1 MKAVFRYPGAK
12 WSISWWIIQH
22 FPEGYEKLCYLEPF
36 AGSAAVFFNKN
47 PSRVETINDL
57 DSNIVNLFRVLRE
70 RPEEL
75 KRAIELTP
83 YSREEYEQAVESFD
97 HPDPLEKARRYFVRC
112 MQGVGA
118 KSNARG
124 TWRIEPRAYPGGAAK
139 KWCDGAD
146 LLMEAAK
153 RLRGGAETLVQ
164 IEHTDAIDLIERF
177 NSRDVLMYLDPPYL
191 RSTRRSGALYT
202 HEMTEEGQHQLVQT
216 INRSKAKI
224 IISGYDNDLYN
235 ETLGGWHK
243 DSITVMTTSTAAATE
258 TIWMNYTPPFEQYS
272 IFGAAE
278 PTEEE
283 T

>member
-1 MKAVFRYPGAK
+1 MRAVFRYPGAK
-12 WSISWWIIQH
+12 WSIAEWIIQH
-22 FPEGYEKLCYLEPF
+22 FPDGYEKLCYLEPF

-57 DSNIVNLFRVLRE
+57 DSNIVNLFRVLRD

-75 KRAIELTP
+75 RRAIELTP

-124 TWRIEPRAYPGGAAK
+124 TWRVEPRAYPGGAAK

-164 IEHTDAIDLIERF
+164 IEHADAIELIDRF
-177 NSRDVLMYLDPPYL
+177 NSPDVFMYLDPPYL

-202 HEMTEEGQHQLVQT
+202 HEMTEADQRRLLEAIT
-216 INRSKAKI
+216 RSKAYI
-224 IISGYDNDLYN
+224 MLSGYDSSLYN
-235 ETLGGWHK
+235 EALAGWHK
-243 DSITVMTTSTAAATE
+243 DSIMVTTTSTAAAME
-258 TIWMNYTPPFEQYS
+258 VIWMNYAPPFEQYS
-272 IFGAAE
+272 IFE
-278 PTEEE
+278 TTEEE

>member
-1 MKAVFRYPGAK
+1 MRAVFRYPGAK
-12 WSISWWIIQH
+12 WSIAEWIIQH
-22 FPEGYEKLCYLEPF
+22 FPDGYEKLCYLEPF

-57 DSNIVNLFRVLRE
+57 DSNIVNLFRVLRD

-75 KRAIELTP
+75 RRAIELTP

-124 TWRIEPRAYPGGAAK
+124 TWRVEPRAYPGGAAK

-164 IEHTDAIDLIERF
+164 IEHTDAIELIGRF
-177 NSRDVLMYLDPPYL
+177 NSPDVFMYLDPPYL

-202 HEMTEEGQHQLVQT
+202 HEMTEADQRRLLEAIT
-216 INRSKAKI
+216 RSKAYI
-224 IISGYDNDLYN
+224 MLSGYDSSLYN
-235 ETLGGWHK
+235 EALAGWHK
-243 DSITVMTTSTAAATE
+243 DSIMVTTTSTAAAME
-258 TIWMNYTPPFEQYS
+258 VIWMNYAPPFKQYS
-272 IFGAAE
+272 IFE
-278 PTEEE
+278 TTEEE

>member
-1 MKAVFRYPGAK
+1 MRAVFRYPGAK
-12 WSISWWIIQH
+12 WSIAEWIIQH
-22 FPEGYEKLCYLEPF
+22 FPDGYEKLCYLEPF

-57 DSNIVNLFRVLRE
+57 DSNIVNLFRVLRD

-75 KRAIELTP
+75 RRAIELTP

-124 TWRIEPRAYPGGAAK
+124 TWRVEPRAYPGGAAK

-164 IEHTDAIDLIERF
+164 IEHTDAIELIGRF
-177 NSRDVLMYLDPPYL
+177 NSPDVFMYLDPPYL
-191 RSTRRSGALYT
+191 RSTRRSGALYS
-202 HEMTEEGQHQLVQT
+202 HEMTEADQRRLLEAIT
-216 INRSKAKI
+216 RSKAYI
-224 IISGYDNDLYN
+224 MLSGYDSSLYN
-235 ETLGGWHK
+235 EALAGWHK
-243 DSITVMTTSTAAATE
+243 DSIMVTTTSTAAAME
-258 TIWMNYTPPFEQYS
+258 VIWMNYAPPFEQYS
-272 IFGAAE
+272 IFE
-278 PTEEE
+278 TTEEE

>member
-1 MKAVFRYPGAK
+1 MMAVFRYPGAK
-12 WSISWWIIQH
+12 WSIAEWIIQH
-22 FPEGYEKLCYLEPF
+22 FPNGYEKLCYLEPF

-47 PSRVETINDL
+47 PSRVEAINDL
-57 DSNIVNLFRVLRE
+57 DSNIVNLFRVLRD

-75 KRAIELTP
+75 RRAIELTP

-112 MQGVGA
+112 MQGVGT
-118 KSNARG
+118 KLNARG

-153 RLRGGAETLVQ
+153 RLRGGTETLVQ
-164 IEHTDAIDLIERF
+164 IEHTDAIELIERF
-177 NSRDVLMYLDPPYL
+177 NSPDVLMYLDPPYL

-202 HEMTEEGQHQLVQT
+202 HEMTEADQCRLLEAIT
-216 INRSKAKI
+216 RSKAYI
-224 IISGYDNDLYN
+224 MLSGYDSSLYN
-235 ETLGGWHK
+235 EALAGWHK
-243 DSITVMTTSTAAATE
+243 DSIMVTTTSTAAAME
-258 TIWMNYTPPFEQYS
+258 VIWMNYAPPFEQYS
-272 IFGAAE
+272 IFE
-278 PTEEE
+278 TTEEE

>member
-1 MKAVFRYPGAK
+1 MRAVFRYPGAK
-12 WSISWWIIQH
+12 WSIAEWIIQH
-22 FPEGYEKLCYLEPF
+22 FPQGYEKLCYLEPF

-57 DSNIVNLFRVLRE
+57 DSNIVNFFRILRE
-70 RPEEL
+70 RPEDLRRE
-75 KRAIELTP
+75 IELTP
-83 YSREEYEQAVESFD
+83 YSREEYELAVESFE

-124 TWRIEPRAYPGGAAK
+124 SWRVEPRAYPGGAAK

-153 RLRGGAETLVQ
+153 RLRGGADTLVQ
-164 IEHTDAIDLIERF
+164 IEHTDALELIGRF
-177 NSRDVLMYLDPPYL
+177 NSREVLMYLDPPYL

-202 HEMTEEGQHQLVQT
+202 HEMKEDDQRKLLDAIT
-216 INRSKAKI
+216 RSKAYI
-224 IISGYDNDLYN
+224 VLSGYDSDLYN
-235 ETLGGWHK
+235 EALHGWKK
-243 DSITVMTTSTAAATE
+243 DSIMVTTTSTALAE
-258 TIWMNYTPPFEQYS
+258 EMIWMNYDPPLEQLS
-272 IFGAAE
+272 IFEADGF
-278 PTEEE
+278 TEEE

>member
-1 MKAVFRYPGAK
+1 MNAVFRYPGAK
-12 WSISWWIIQH
+12 WSIADWIIAH
-22 FPEGYEKLCYLEPF
+22 FPSEYEKLCYLEPF
-36 AGSAAVFFNKN
+36 AGSAAVFFNKK

-57 DSNIVNLFRVLRE
+57 DSNIVNLFRVLRD

-75 KRAIELTP
+75 RRAIELTP

-124 TWRIEPRAYPGGAAK
+124 TWRVEPRAYPGGAAK

-153 RLRGGAETLVQ
+153 RLRGGADCLVQ
-164 IEHTDAIDLIERF
+164 TEHTDAIELIARF
-177 NSRDVLMYLDPPYL
+177 NSSDVLMYLDPPYL

-202 HEMTEEGQHQLVQT
+202 HEMTEKDQRRLMDAISG
-216 INRSKAKI
+216 SKAYI
-224 IISGYDNDLYN
+224 ILSGYDNDLYN
-235 ETLGGWHK
+235 EALRGWHK
-243 DSITVMTTSTAAATE
+243 DSIMVTTTSTAAAIE
-258 TIWMNYTPPFEQYS
+258 TIWMNYEPPAQQYS
-272 IFGAAE
+272 MFDN
-278 PTEEE
+278 
-283 T
+283 

>member
-1 MKAVFRYPGAK
+1 MRAVFRYPGAK
-12 WSISWWIIQH
+12 WSIAEWIIQH
-22 FPEGYEKLCYLEPF
+22 FPDGYEKLCYLEPF

-57 DSNIVNLFRVLRE
+57 DSNIVNLFRVLRD

-75 KRAIELTP
+75 RRAIELTP

-124 TWRIEPRAYPGGAAK
+124 TWRVEPRAYPGGAAK

-164 IEHTDAIDLIERF
+164 IEHTDAIELIGRF
-177 NSRDVLMYLDPPYL
+177 NSPDVFMYLDPPYL

-202 HEMTEEGQHQLVQT
+202 HEMTEADQRRLLEAIT
-216 INRSKAKI
+216 RSKAYI
-224 IISGYDNDLYN
+224 MLSGYDSSLYN
-235 ETLGGWHK
+235 EALAGWHK
-243 DSITVMTTSTAAATE
+243 DSIMATTTSTAAAME
-258 TIWMNYTPPFEQYS
+258 VIWMNYEPPFEQYS
-272 IFGAAE
+272 IFE
-278 PTEEE
+278 TTEEE

>member
-1 MKAVFRYPGAK
+1 MA
-12 WSISWWIIQH
+12 
-22 FPEGYEKLCYLEPF
+22 YLEPF
-36 AGSAAVFFNKN
+36 VGSGAVFFNKH
-47 PSRVETINDL
+47 PGTVETINDL

-75 KRAIELTP
+75 KRAIELSP

-124 TWRIEPRAYPGGAAK
+124 SWRIEPRAYPGGAAK
-139 KWCDGAD
+139 KWCNGDD

-191 RSTRRSGALYT
+191 RSTRRSGALYV
-202 HEMTEEGQHQLVQT
+202 HEMTEEGQHQLLQT

-224 IISGYDNDLYN
+224 VISGYESELYN
-235 ETLGGWHK
+235 SALAGWNK
-243 DSITVMTTSTAAATE
+243 DFTRSQTTSGEMAQE
-258 TIWMNYTPPFEQYS
+258 TIWMNYAPPMKQLSMF
-272 IFGAAE
+272 
-278 PTEEE
+278 
-283 T
+283 

>member
-12 WSISWWIIQH
+12 WSIAEWIIQH
-22 FPEGYEKLCYLEPF
+22 FPNGYEKLCYLEPF

-57 DSNIVNLFRVLRE
+57 DSNIVNLFRILRD

-75 KRAIELTP
+75 RRAIELTP
-83 YSREEYEQAVESFD
+83 YSREEYELAIESFD

-124 TWRIEPRAYPGGAAK
+124 TWRVEPRPYPGGAAK

-164 IEHTDAIDLIERF
+164 IEHTDAIKLIERF
-177 NSRDVLMYLDPPYL
+177 NSPDVLMYLDPPYL
-191 RSTRRSGALYT
+191 RSTRRSGALYV
-202 HEMTEEGQHQLVQT
+202 HEMTEKDQSQLMDA
-216 INRSKAKI
+216 ISGSKAYI
-224 IISGYDNDLYN
+224 ILSGYDNDLYN
-235 ETLGGWHK
+235 EALRGWHK
-243 DSITVMTTSTAAATE
+243 DSIVVTTTSTATATE
-258 TIWMNYTPPFEQYS
+258 MIWMNYAPPLEQIKINFYQ
-272 IFGAAE
+272 
-278 PTEEE
+278 
-283 T
+283 

>member
-1 MKAVFRYPGAK
+1 MRAVFRYPGAK
-12 WSISWWIIQH
+12 WSIAEWIIQH
-22 FPEGYEKLCYLEPF
+22 FPDGYEKLCYLEPF

-57 DSNIVNLFRVLRE
+57 DSNIVNLFRVLRD

-75 KRAIELTP
+75 RRAIELTP

-124 TWRIEPRAYPGGAAK
+124 TWRVEPRAYPGGAAK

-164 IEHTDAIDLIERF
+164 IEHTDAIELIGRF
-177 NSRDVLMYLDPPYL
+177 NSPDVFMYLDPPYL

-202 HEMTEEGQHQLVQT
+202 HEMTEADQRRLLEAIT
-216 INRSKAKI
+216 RSKAYI
-224 IISGYDNDLYN
+224 MLSGYDSSLYN
-235 ETLGGWHK
+235 EALAGWHK
-243 DSITVMTTSTAAATE
+243 DSIMVTTTSTAAAME
-258 TIWMNYTPPFEQYS
+258 VIWMNYAPPFEQYS
-272 IFGAAE
+272 IFE
-278 PTEEE
+278 TTEEE

>member
-1 MKAVFRYPGAK
+1 MRAVFRYPGAK
-12 WSISWWIIQH
+12 WSIAEWIIQH
-22 FPEGYEKLCYLEPF
+22 FPDGYEKLCYLEPF

-57 DSNIVNLFRVLRE
+57 DSNIVNLFRVLRD

-75 KRAIELTP
+75 RRAIELTP

-118 KSNARG
+118 KSNAKG
-124 TWRIEPRAYPGGAAK
+124 TWRVEPRAYPGGAAK

-164 IEHTDAIDLIERF
+164 IEHTDAIELIDRF
-177 NSRDVLMYLDPPYL
+177 NCPDVFMYLDPPYL

-202 HEMTEEGQHQLVQT
+202 HEMTEADQRRLLEAIT
-216 INRSKAKI
+216 RSKAYI
-224 IISGYDNDLYN
+224 MLSGYDSSLYN
-235 ETLGGWHK
+235 EALAGWHK
-243 DSITVMTTSTAAATE
+243 DSIMVTTTSTAAAME
-258 TIWMNYTPPFEQYS
+258 VIWMNYAPPFEQYS
-272 IFGAAE
+272 IFE
-278 PTEEE
+278 TTEEE

>member
-1 MKAVFRYPGAK
+1 MRAVFRYPGAK
-12 WSISWWIIQH
+12 WSIAEWIIQH
-22 FPEGYEKLCYLEPF
+22 FPDGYEKLCYLEPF

-57 DSNIVNLFRVLRE
+57 DSNIVNLFRVLRD

-75 KRAIELTP
+75 RRAIELTP

-124 TWRIEPRAYPGGAAK
+124 TWRVEPRAYPGGAAK

-164 IEHTDAIDLIERF
+164 IEHTDAIELIGRF
-177 NSRDVLMYLDPPYL
+177 NSPDVFMYLDPPYL
-191 RSTRRSGALYT
+191 RSTRRSGTLYT
-202 HEMTEEGQHQLVQT
+202 HEMTEADQRRLLEAIT
-216 INRSKAKI
+216 RSKAYI
-224 IISGYDNDLYN
+224 MLSGYDSSLYN
-235 ETLGGWHK
+235 EALAGWHK
-243 DSITVMTTSTAAATE
+243 DSIMVTTTSTAAAME
-258 TIWMNYTPPFEQYS
+258 VIWMNYAPPFEQYS
-272 IFGAAE
+272 IFE
-278 PTEEE
+278 TTEEE